1 MLDSDYLYTVEE
13 VAAILKI
20 NKHTAY
26 DLIKKGHLK
35 AMKLG
40 RIKVTKFELLK
51 FLRDYNGKDL
61 NDMDNITE
69 LKF

>member
-1 MLDSDYLYTVEE
+1 MIDNDYLYTVEE
-13 VAAILKI
+13 TAMILKV
-20 NKHTAY
+20 NKHTVY

-40 RIKVTKFELLK
+40 RIKVVKSELLR
-51 FLRDYNGKDL
+51 FIDEYNGKDL
-61 NDMDNITE
+61 TDMDNVKE